1 MLSAI
6 ILTLLFIS
14 PGFIAT
20 SIYLSMSKQKT
31 ENYLVAGITFDFLIF
46 TINSMGLFFFK
57 SVYTVQYLTSCFG
70 WVSFFWKYALLSI
83 LVAIILGVISG
94 IISKCKCIRKR
105 D

>member
-14 PGFIAT
+14 PGFIAA
-20 SIYLSMSKQKT
+20 SIYLSLSKKKA
-31 ENYLVAGITFDFLIF
+31 EYYLVVGIIFDFLIF

-57 SVYTVQYLTSCFG
+57 SVYTVTQLTSCFR
-70 WVSFFWKYALLSI
+70 WISFFWKYTLLSI

-94 IISKCKCIRKR
+94 ILSKLKYIRKR
-105 D
+105 E